1 MYRLD
6 DGTATAA
13 EQQRRLLL
21 EDLLDIEK
29 KKNEA
34 EKVLKLVR
42 EDYNNKKKAYIEA
55 KEKFDDLLQYKQKV
69 KDQMIGFL

>member
-1 MYRLD
+1 
-6 DGTATAA
+6 
-13 EQQRRLLL
+13 LL